1 MTSRNKFNPDLTRRS
16 WIVLASAALTGCGGG
31 GGGSTTASAPG
42 TGGTGIYA
50 QGSISGF
57 GSVILNGVKFDDT
70 AAQVWLDGVRRTS
83 ADLRLGMVAAI
94 QGERGVD
101 LTLGTASHIDV
112 WSIAQGLVTQGSVTP
127 GALGQFTVSGMTVQT
142 DSNTVFDGV
151 SAPAQLTPGQRV
163 AVWGLQTGA
172 DGRTWNATR
181 VAVVPDTQVIPD
193 PPVVSSGLVSVTNS
207 QFFLNGWRL
216 TGALAST
223 LSGGQLARVQGD
235 LSLSASTD
243 LELTGVKSLEPLA
256 SVQPQG
262 EIEIEGFVTTP
273 LLNGRFML
281 GAIAV
286 DVSSTTTY
294 RPTTSALTVGARVE
308 VYGSWQSGVLKA
320 REVEFEDEQ
329 TLHEVEITARIEA
342 FTSLADFVVR
352 GQRCNATNATIS
364 HGTAA
369 DVLQDVKVK
378 VKGTKS
384 GDVLIVT
391 ELELED

>member
-1 MTSRNKFNPDLTRRS
+1 MKSRQHLNLKLTRRS
-16 WIVLASAALTGCGGG
+16 WIALASAALTGCGGG
-31 GGGSTTASAPG
+31 GSSSTASAPG

-70 AAQVWLDGVRRTS
+70 RADVWLDGVKLSST
-83 ADLRLGMVAAI
+83 DLRLGMVAAI
-94 QGERGVD
+94 QGQRGAD

-112 WSIAQGLVTQGSVTP
+112 WSIAQGLVTQGYVTP
-127 GALGQFTVSGMTVQT
+127 GAAGQFTVSGMTVQT

-181 VAVVPDTQVIPD
+181 VAVVTGT
-193 PPVVSSGLVSVTNS
+193 PVVSSGLVSVTSS

-223 LSGGQLARVQGD
+223 LSAGQLAWVQGTL
-235 LSLSASTD
+235 LSPASTD
-243 LELTGVKSLEPLA
+243 LAVTSVKSLEPLA
-256 SVQPQG
+256 SVQPAG

-273 LLNGRFML
+273 LLNGRFRL
-281 GAIAV
+281 GAMTV
-286 DVSSTTTY
+286 DASTATY
-294 RPTTSALTVGARVE
+294 RPTTSVLTVGARVE
-308 VYGSWQSGVLKA
+308 VYGRWQSGVLKA

-329 TLHEVEITARIEA
+329 TLHEVEITAVIEA

-352 GQRCNATNATIS
+352 GQRCDATLATIR
-364 HGTAA
+364 HGTAT
-369 DVLQDVKVK
+369 DVRLGAKVK
-378 VKGTKS
+378 VQGAKN
-384 GDVLIVT
+384 GDVLKVA
-391 ELELED
+391 ELELAH